1 MHDRW
6 STGSSSIKSWH
17 NHRQCAQTT
26 RRSSAGLPSSKS
38 SQSMESIR
46 VDPQIWYIR
55 DHETWIWAALLWNAW
70 ASKGTWGVGPQSTLE
85 LQKPGMSPLQKCI
98 LPIRF
103 LRFLSLKHQ
112 GLWQVHRTIVS
123 QDGVDLFGDDSY
135 TCMAAWSKNHPG
147 LNGGLYPIRLQ
158 TILGRIFSDLPH
170 TSPRTLDSLN
180 FWPFPM
186 HFLLERTQA
195 NGCKAGCCHCSQHWR
210 NDLRFQLSS
219 ESCDGL
225 PETLPSKYTN
235 VLCVKILESLWI
247 I

>member
-1 MHDRW
+1 MNVNETIKMHDRW

-85 LQKPGMSPLQKCI
+85 LQKPGVSPLQKCI

-135 TCMAAWSKNHPG
+135 TCMIQKPS
-147 LNGGLYPIRLQ
+147 
-158 TILGRIFSDLPH
+158 RIEWRPLSYSTTNN
-170 TSPRTLDSLN
+170 TSWDASSQICPTLL
-180 FWPFPM
+180 
-186 HFLLERTQA
+186 H
-195 NGCKAGCCHCSQHWR
+195 GH
-210 NDLRFQLSS
+210 
-219 ESCDGL
+219 
-225 PETLPSKYTN
+225 
-235 VLCVKILESLWI
+235 
-247 I
+247 